1 VQQTQTQ
8 STTLLIVCK
17 YYHCVNTDS
26 KMEREIRS
34 TLRSNDKNDDDFKV
48 NLGSHKKKPKRKLE
62 WPVGEPRRWER
73 RYVTVSGMR
82 VKQWTPAGP
91 RNLIPGAQP
100 SMASIQAAQMAIP
113 LATFKAL
120 NAPITRSV
128 TKTLGR
134 EATMDVDSFVDDMS
148 NDSVSGNA
156 ENSVTANRKRKL
168 DEISD
173 DEDDDMEPESKSQ
186 KTDV

>member
-1 VQQTQTQ
+1 
-8 STTLLIVCK
+8 
-17 YYHCVNTDS
+17 
-26 KMEREIRS
+26 
-34 TLRSNDKNDDDFKV
+34 
-48 NLGSHKKKPKRKLE
+48 
-62 WPVGEPRRWER
+62 
-73 RYVTVSGMR
+73 
-82 VKQWTPAGP
+82 
-91 RNLIPGAQP
+91 
-100 SMASIQAAQMAIP
+100 MASIQAAQMAIP